1 MTTKS
6 IAQLWAKV
14 RDAVAASSEGG
25 SWKIWLDPAH
35 PRDLSDDTLI
45 LDVPNGFTKD
55 QIQEKY
61 LQIMEESLSQNCGR
75 PMKIQLDVVRQ
86 TNEEQNLFPEQ
97 PSAPAQP
104 EPAAPAAAPV
114 MPAPAQAAKPV
125 QEFDSHLSPKYTFDN
140 FIRGKSNEEAYN
152 FSMGVANAPAKSY
165 NPLFLYSDPGLGKTH
180 LMNAIGN
187 YIHDHHPEM
196 KILYISS
203 ETFTNELIGAI
214 QHNTNEAFRNKY
226 RNIDVLLID
235 DIQFL
240 RKKESTQEEF
250 FHTFEALKQA
260 DKQIIISS
268 DRPPKELDTLE
279 ERLTSR
285 FMQGLIIEINHPDF
299 ETRSAILRSMAEKD
313 HIDFPLEVI
322 QLIATN
328 VKTNIRELEG
338 AYTKV
343 SAYASLTKQPVTME
357 LARKA
362 LKDLDLGNSVDKVIT
377 VEAIMELVASRYKIR
392 VEDLKAKKRT
402 RSIAYPR
409 QIAMYLTRELTDL
422 SLPRIGECFGG
433 RDHTTVLHACDKIAD
448 DKKNDAN
455 LERQLAK
462 LTDELKK

>member
-1 MTTKS
+1 MTTNTLAK
-6 IAQLWAKV
+6 IWADV
-14 RDAVAASSEGG
+14 RAAVAASSEGG
-25 SWKIWLDPAH
+25 SWKIWLDPTH
-35 PRDLSDDTLI
+35 PRTLTDSTLE
-45 LDVPNGFTKD
+45 LDVPNEFTKER
-55 QIQEKY
+55 IQGGF
-61 LQIMEESLSQNCGR
+61 LPIMEESLSQICGK
-75 PMKIQLDVVRQ
+75 PMKIEMTVVK
-86 TNEEQNLFPEQ
+86 NENPEQ
-97 PSAPAQP
+97 DLFTDSPAAPAPAQ
-104 EPAAPAAAPV
+104 PAAPAA
-114 MPAPAQAAKPV
+114 PAVQPARPV

-362 LKDLDLGNSVDKVIT
+362 LKDLDLGSSVDKVIT
-377 VEAIMELVASRYKIR
+377 VEAIQELVAAKYKIR
-392 VEDLKAKKRT
+392 VDDLKAKKRT

-448 DKKNDAN
+448 DKKSDPN

-462 LTDELKK
+462 ITDELKK

>member
-1 MTTKS
+1 MTKKKPVELDLF
-6 IAQLWAKV
+6 AEQDPFPPLPAKPPEKKKRTV
-14 RDAVAASSEGG
+14 PSRPFITNLSPRYTFENFVVGNSNRFAKAASMAVANN
-25 SWKIWLDPAH
+25 PA
-35 PRDLSDDTLI
+35 
-45 LDVPNGFTKD
+45 F
-55 QIQEKY
+55 
-61 LQIMEESLSQNCGR
+61 
-75 PMKIQLDVVRQ
+75 
-86 TNEEQNLFPEQ
+86 
-97 PSAPAQP
+97 
-104 EPAAPAAAPV
+104 
-114 MPAPAQAAKPV
+114 
-125 QEFDSHLSPKYTFDN
+125 
-140 FIRGKSNEEAYN
+140 AYN
-152 FSMGVANAPAKSY
+152 PFFLFSDS
-165 NPLFLYSDPGLGKTH
+165 GLGKTH

-187 YIHDHHPEM
+187 QILQNHPEM
-196 KILYISS
+196 KVLYISS
-203 ETFTNELIGAI
+203 ETFTNELIESVE
-214 QHNTNEAFRNKY
+214 HNRLEAFREKY

-313 HIDFPLEVI
+313 HLEFPLEVI

-338 AYTKV
+338 VYTKV
-343 SAYASLTKQPVTME
+343 SAFASLNQQPVTME

-362 LKDLDLGNSVDKVIT
+362 LKDLDMGSTAEKVIT
-377 VEAIMELVASRYKIR
+377 VEAIQELVAAHYKIR

-422 SLPRIGECFGG
+422 SLPRIGEYFGG
-433 RDHTTVLHACDKIAD
+433 RDHTTVLHACDKIAE
-448 DKKNDAN
+448 DKKKHPN

-462 LTDELKK
+462 LIEDLKK

>member
-1 MTTKS
+1 MTTKPL
-6 IAQLWAKV
+6 AQIWADV
-14 RDAVAASSEGG
+14 RAAVAASSEGG
-25 SWKIWLDPAH
+25 SWKIWLDPTH
-35 PRDLSDDTLI
+35 PRDLSENTLE
-45 LDVPNGFTKD
+45 LDVPNEFTKEK
-55 QIQEKY
+55 IQERF
-61 LQIMEESLSQNCGR
+61 LTIMEESLSQICGK
-75 PMKIQLDVVRQ
+75 PMKIQMDVVKSAG
-86 TNEEQNLFPEQ
+86 EEQNLFPEQ
-97 PSAPAQP
+97 APDAPAAVQS
-104 EPAAPAAAPV
+104 EPAAAPV
-114 MPAPAQAAKPV
+114 VPAPAPAAKPV

-362 LKDLDLGNSVDKVIT
+362 LKDLDLGNAVDKVIT

>member
-1 MTTKS
+1 MTTKNL
-6 IAQLWAKV
+6 AQVWAEML
-14 RDAVAASSEGG
+14 AALSASMEGR
-25 SWKIWLDPAH
+25 SWKIWMDAAH
-35 PRDLSDDTLI
+35 PRTLEGNTLS
-45 LDVPNGFTKD
+45 LDVSNQFTKD
-55 QIQEKY
+55 TLQGKY
-61 LQIMEESLSQNCGR
+61 LPMMEESLSQICGQ
-75 PMKIQLDVVRQ
+75 PMEIQIDVVEPPK
-86 TNEEQNLFPEQ
+86 EEQNLFPDT
-97 PSAPAQP
+97 PAQP
-104 EPAAPAAAPV
+104 EETPAPAAFQPE
-114 MPAPAQAAKPV
+114 PQPAAKPA

-140 FIRGKSNEEAYN
+140 FIRGKSNEEAFN

-187 YIHDHHPEM
+187 YIHKKFPQM
-196 KILYISS
+196 KILYTSS

-313 HIDFPLEVI
+313 HLEFPLEVI

-343 SAYASLTKQPVTME
+343 HAFANLNHQPVTME

-362 LKDLDLGNSVDKVIT
+362 LKDLDMGSAVDKVIT
-377 VEAIMELVASRYKIR
+377 VEAIQELVASRYKIR

-433 RDHTTVLHACDKIAD
+433 RDHTTVLHACDKISE

-462 LTDELKK
+462 LVDDLKK